1 MGSGQRVLVIDDEEP
16 IRSALEDMLGD
27 EGHEV
32 RTAADGRQ
40 GLQIIAG
47 WVPDVILLDLSMPV
61 MGGRAFR
68 EAQLALPQALRD
80 VPIIALSGARN
91 AEEQAR
97 ELGAVAVLSKPFD
110 LNELEE
116 AVDKAMDARSQN

>member
-1 MGSGQRVLVIDDEEP
+1 VLVIDDEES
-16 IRSALEDMLGD
+16 IRSALKDMLGD

-40 GLQIIAG
+40 GLQIIEVWA
-47 WVPDVILLDLSMPV
+47 PDVILLDLSMPV

-68 EAQLALPQALRD
+68 EAQLGLPQALRD
-80 VPIIALSGARN
+80 VPIIALTGARN

-97 ELGAVAVLSKPFD
+97 AIGAVAVLSKPFD
-110 LNELEE
+110 LNELEQ
-116 AVDKAMDARSQN
+116 AVDKAVGGLPRS